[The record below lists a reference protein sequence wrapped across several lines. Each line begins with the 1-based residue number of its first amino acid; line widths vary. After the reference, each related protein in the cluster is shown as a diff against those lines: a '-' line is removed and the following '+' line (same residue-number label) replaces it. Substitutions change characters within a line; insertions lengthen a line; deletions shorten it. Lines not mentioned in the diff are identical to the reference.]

1 MSMPVNELSDRVGQE
16 LFVSDWVVVG
26 LDQELAFQAA
36 TLLRKEDLGFDPASD
51 DPYGPELVSGFLLLS
66 LLVHFHKKHRLSP
79 AEGLYGL
86 NYGTDRVRFLA
97 PVMAGQRVRVVTENT
112 LELEGSQRP
121 AMVAD
126 WITYHT
132 PAPADLPRPCHR
144 VPQVPDLSEPHSPTA
159 DPQNDQA
166 TPRHQA
172 MLQNARYGGCGPG
185 EVRVGSLAVPRSS
198 VSSLACTRAPWLG
211 LQCGQAR

>member
-1 MSMPVNELSDRVGQE
+1 VSVPVNELSDRVGQE
-16 LFVSDWVVVG
+16 LFVSDWVVVR
-26 LDQELAFQAA
+26 LEQELAFQAA
-36 TLLRKEDLGFDPASD
+36 TLLTKEDLGFDPASD

-97 PVMAGQRVRVVTENT
+97 PVMAGQRVRCRARLRSLDARADGSWRVVTENT

-126 WITYHT
+126 WITYHAPV
-132 PAPADLPRPCHR
+132 PASR
-144 VPQVPDLSEPHSPTA
+144 
-159 DPQNDQA
+159 
-166 TPRHQA
+166 
-172 MLQNARYGGCGPG
+172 
-185 EVRVGSLAVPRSS
+185 SLES
-198 VSSLACTRAPWLG
+198 
-211 LQCGQAR
+211 

>member
-1 MSMPVNELSDRVGQE
+1 MSVPVNELSDRVGQE
-16 LFVSDWVVVG
+16 LFVSDWVVVR
-26 LDQELAFQAA
+26 LEQELAFQAA
-36 TLLRKEDLGFDPASD
+36 TLLTKEDLGFDPASD

-97 PVMAGQRVRVVTENT
+97 PVMAGQRVRCRVRLRALDARADGSWRVVTENT

-126 WITYHT
+126 WITYHA
-132 PAPADLPRPCHR
+132 PAPAPGDLE
-144 VPQVPDLSEPHSPTA
+144 S
-159 DPQNDQA
+159 
-166 TPRHQA
+166 
-172 MLQNARYGGCGPG
+172 
-185 EVRVGSLAVPRSS
+185 
-198 VSSLACTRAPWLG
+198 
-211 LQCGQAR
+211 

>member
-16 LFVSDWVVVG
+16 LFVSDWVVVR
-26 LDQELAFQAA
+26 LEQELAFQAA
-36 TLLRKEDLGFDPASD
+36 TLLTKEDLGFDPASA

-66 LLVHFHKKHRLSP
+66 LLVHFHRKHRLSP

-97 PVMAGQRVRVVTENT
+97 PVMAGQRVRCRARLRSLDSRADGSWRVVTENT

-126 WITYHT
+126 WITYHA
-132 PAPADLPRPCHR
+132 PAPA
-144 VPQVPDLSEPHSPTA
+144 S
-159 DPQNDQA
+159 
-166 TPRHQA
+166 
-172 MLQNARYGGCGPG
+172 GGL
-185 EVRVGSLAVPRSS
+185 ES
-198 VSSLACTRAPWLG
+198 
-211 LQCGQAR
+211 

>member
-16 LFVSDWVVVG
+16 LFVSDWVVVR
-26 LDQELAFQAA
+26 LEQELAFQGA
-36 TLLRKEDLGFDPASD
+36 TLLTKEDLGFDPASD

-79 AEGLYGL
+79 GEGFYGL

-97 PVMAGQRVRVVTENT
+97 PVMAGQRVRCRARLRSLDVRADGSWRVVTENT

-132 PAPADLPRPCHR
+132 PAPAPRA
-144 VPQVPDLSEPHSPTA
+144 LES
-159 DPQNDQA
+159 
-166 TPRHQA
+166 
-172 MLQNARYGGCGPG
+172 
-185 EVRVGSLAVPRSS
+185 
-198 VSSLACTRAPWLG
+198 
-211 LQCGQAR
+211 